1 MLNEDRRNRSDRMD
15 ASLYGINPDVIGY
28 LNHTDGNLH
37 VAHPI
42 GRMIYSEL

>member
-1 MLNEDRRNRSDRMD
+1 MKTGGTDLTVMD
-15 ASLYGINPDVIGY
+15 ASLYSINPDVIGY

-42 GRMIYSEL
+42 GRMTYSEL

>member
-1 MLNEDRRNRSDRMD
+1 MKTGGTDLTVMD

-28 LNHTDGNLH
+28 LNHTDGNLN
-37 VAHPI
+37 VAHTI